1 MIQYGEV
8 ISTGGRDMVTELRD
22 LMEVACL
29 VYIVLMVHE
38 LGHFATA
45 YILGMP
51 VSSVEL
57 GTGPR
62 LFQFLWKG
70 IWFRFYLL
78 PLFGF
83 VKTCWLSKSR
93 RKNLALFL
101 AGPIAN
107 LLFAL
112 ALYAITGQV
121 IGMDLMER
129 LLRASLAVGFVNLMP
144 LHFWG
149 MDSDGLQILR
159 QFKAIPASNGR

>member
-1 MIQYGEV
+1 MLN
-8 ISTGGRDMVTELRD
+8 ELRD

-29 VYIVLMVHE
+29 AYIVLIVHE
-38 LGHFATA
+38 LGHFAIA
-45 YILGMP
+45 YVLGMP
-51 VSSVEL
+51 VSSFEL

-78 PLFGF
+78 PVSGF
-83 VKTCWLSKSR
+83 VKTCWLSKKR
-93 RKNLALFL
+93 WKNVALFL

-107 LLFAL
+107 LMFAFV
-112 ALYAITGQV
+112 LYAITGQLN
-121 IGMDLMER
+121 GMDPMER
-129 LLRASLAVGFVNLMP
+129 LLCMSLIVGFVNLMP

-159 QFKAIPASNGR
+159 QFKT